1 MLLDVS
7 EALIPAGSP
16 VSFLPGDE
24 GQFGSQAEMRV
35 WRTEEK
41 TSTARKMYN
50 SNSAGLNA
58 Y

>member
-7 EALIPAGSP
+7 EALIPADSP

-35 WRTEEK
+35 RRKNFHSEE
-41 TSTARKMYN
+41 N
-50 SNSAGLNA
+50 VLF
-58 Y
+58 